1 MHTYKDLDSFEYW
14 SITDKDQFSI
24 SVIKGLV
31 MDAVRKANSG
41 HPGGAMSS
49 ADFIYLLFKDYLK
62 FDPKDPDWFDRDR
75 FILSGG
81 HMSML
86 QYSILHFVGLM
97 KLSELKKFRQLG
109 SRTPGHP
116 EVEIPGVE
124 CTTGPLGQGFAMG
137 VGMALAEAY
146 LSEVTSNEDEESAGL
161 IDHFTYVLA
170 TDGDLQEPVTL
181 GAAAIAGH
189 LGLNKL
195 VVYYDANDAQ
205 ISGKVSRSDS
215 ANYATVFDGL
225 GWNVQEI
232 DGHDHAA
239 MHFAIETA
247 KVMDKPSIIIGNT
260 IMAKGAAN
268 MEADHNTHGAPL
280 PQDEI
285 DLTKQSLGLPDK
297 KFYVPAEVIEHF
309 SHRFSDLIKESKDWK
324 EKYKKF
330 SDSAELKD
338 LIASTIT
345 GKIVSEFEIPDFN
358 AGDML
363 ATRKAFGA
371 VLDSI
376 AGNFPQLVG
385 GSADLEPSNY
395 TGNFAKTFGD
405 FKKTNKSGRNIPF
418 GVREFPMAAIMNGMA
433 LHGGIIPFGGTFLVF
448 SDYER
453 PALRLAAI
461 QKVRVI
467 HEFTHDSF
475 YVGEDGPTHQPVEH
489 IMSLRAIPDFKV
501 YRPADA
507 KETAACMKL
516 AIKDKTTP
524 SALLLTRQGVPI
536 LKAAQKL
543 TDANVSKGAYVVLDC
558 KGNPEIILLAT
569 GSEVSLAV
577 EVANKLERK
586 KVRVISMPCWEI
598 FNLQSDEYKKELIP
612 ERGNLKVSIEAG
624 ITNGWEKY
632 IGRNGLAIGI
642 DHFGSSAPAVDLA
655 TKFGFTAD
663 QVINKIET
671 YLKELL

>member
-1 MHTYKDLDSFEYW
+1 MHTYQELDSFEYW

-24 SVIKGLV
+24 SVLKGLI

-62 FDPKDPDWFDRDR
+62 FDPKDPNWFDRDR

-86 QYSILHFVGLM
+86 QYSILHLVGWM
-97 KLSELKKFRQLG
+97 KLSEIKKFRQLG
-109 SRTPGHP
+109 SHTPGHP

-146 LSEVTSNEDEESAGL
+146 LSSLISNDDKETKKL

-215 ANYATVFDGL
+215 VNYAVLFDGL

-232 DGHDHAA
+232 DGHDHSA

-247 KVMDKPSIIIGNT
+247 KVMDKPSIIIGKT
-260 IMAKGAAN
+260 VMAKGAAT
-268 MEADHNTHGAPL
+268 MEMDHNTHGAPL
-280 PQDEI
+280 PQEEI
-285 DLTKQSLGLPDK
+285 DQTKEKLGLPAK
-297 KFYVPAEVIEHF
+297 KFYVPKEVIEHF
-309 SHRFSDLIKESKDWK
+309 SQRYSELTLEAKHWK
-324 EKYKKF
+324 EIFKK
-330 SDSAELKD
+330 ATKEPELKD
-338 LIASTIT
+338 TIASTIS
-345 GKIVSEFEIPDFN
+345 GKIISEFETPAFKS
-358 AGDML
+358 GDML

-376 AGNFPQLVG
+376 AVSMPQLVG

-395 TGNFAKTFGD
+395 TGNFAKTYGD
-405 FKKTNKSGRNIPF
+405 FQKNNKSGRNIPF

-433 LHGGIIPFGGTFLVF
+433 LHGGLIPFGGTFLVF

-475 YVGEDGPTHQPVEH
+475 YVGEDGPTHQPIEH
-489 IMSLRAIPDFKV
+489 IMSLRAIPDFNV

-507 KETAACMKL
+507 KETASCIRL
-516 AIKDKTTP
+516 AIENGNTP

-536 LKAAQKL
+536 LNGSQKQV
-543 TDANVSKGAYVVLDC
+543 DANVSKGAYTLIDT
-558 KGNPEIILLAT
+558 KGSPEIIILAT
-569 GSEVSLAV
+569 GSEVGLAI
-577 EVANKLERK
+577 EVAKKLDGK
-586 KVRVISMPCWEI
+586 KVRIVSMPCWET
-598 FNLQSDEYKKELIP
+598 FDKQADDYKKELIP
-612 ERGNLKVSIEAG
+612 DRGSLKISIEAG

-632 IGRNGLAIGI
+632 IGINGLAIGI
-642 DHFGSSAPAVDLA
+642 NHFGRSAPGSDLA
-655 TKFGFTAD
+655 HAFGFTAN
-663 QVINKIET
+663 QVFNKIEKF
-671 YLKELL
+671 LGKLL

>member
-62 FDPKDPDWFDRDR
+62 FNPKDPDWFDRDR

-86 QYSILHFVGLM
+86 QYSILHFTGLM

-109 SRTPGHP
+109 SLTPGHP

-146 LSEVTSNEDEESAGL
+146 LSEIISNEDEGL
-161 IDHFTYVLA
+161 VDHFTYVLA
-170 TDGDLQEPVTL
+170 TDGDLQESVAL

-215 ANYATVFDGL
+215 VNYATVFDGL

-536 LKAAQKL
+536 LEAAQKL

>member
-62 FDPKDPDWFDRDR
+62 FNPKDPDWFDRDR

-86 QYSILHFVGLM
+86 QYSILHFTGLM

-109 SRTPGHP
+109 SLTPGHP

-146 LSEVTSNEDEESAGL
+146 LSEIISNEDEVL
-161 IDHFTYVLA
+161 VDHFTYVLA
-170 TDGDLQEPVTL
+170 TDGDLQESVAL

-215 ANYATVFDGL
+215 VNYATVFDGL

-297 KFYVPAEVIEHF
+297 KFYVPAEAIEHF

-338 LIASTIT
+338 LIASTIA

-363 ATRKAFGA
+363 ATRKAFGT

-395 TGNFAKTFGD
+395 TGNFAKIFGD

-536 LKAAQKL
+536 LEAAQKL

>member
-62 FDPKDPDWFDRDR
+62 FNPKDPDWFDRDR

-86 QYSILHFVGLM
+86 QYSILHFTGLM

-109 SRTPGHP
+109 SLTPGHP

-146 LSEVTSNEDEESAGL
+146 LSEILSNEDEGL
-161 IDHFTYVLA
+161 VDHFTYVLA
-170 TDGDLQEPVTL
+170 TDGDLQESVAL

-215 ANYATVFDGL
+215 VNYATVFDGL

-395 TGNFAKTFGD
+395 TGNFAKIFGD

-536 LKAAQKL
+536 LEAAQKL

-671 YLKELL
+671 YLKDLL

>member
-1 MHTYKDLDSFEYW
+1 MHTYQELDSFEYW

-24 SVIKGLV
+24 AVLKGLI

-62 FDPKDPDWFDRDR
+62 FDPKDPNWFDRDR

-86 QYSILHFVGLM
+86 QYSILHFVGWM
-97 KLSELKKFRQLG
+97 KLSEIKKFRQLG
-109 SRTPGHP
+109 SQTPGHP

-146 LSEVTSNEDEESAGL
+146 LSSLMSNDDKEEIKP

-170 TDGDLQEPVTL
+170 TDGDIQEPVTL

-215 ANYATVFDGL
+215 VNYAVLFDGL

-232 DGHDHAA
+232 DGHDHSA

-247 KVMDKPSIIIGNT
+247 KVMDKPSIIIGKT
-260 IMAKGAAN
+260 VMARGAAT
-268 MEADHNTHGAPL
+268 MEMDHNTHGAPL
-280 PQDEI
+280 PKEEI
-285 DLTKQSLGLPDK
+285 EKTKEKLGLPAK
-297 KFYVPAEVIEHF
+297 KFYVPSEVIEHF
-309 SHRFSDLIKESKDWK
+309 SQRFSDLTLEAKHWREILTKAN
-324 EKYKKF
+324 KKP
-330 SDSAELKD
+330 ELKD
-338 LIASTIT
+338 TIASTIY
-345 GKIVSEFEIPDFN
+345 GEMVSEFEAPAFQS
-358 AGDML
+358 GDML

-371 VLDSI
+371 ILDSI
-376 AGNFPQLVG
+376 AGSMPQLIG

-395 TGNFAKTFGD
+395 TGNFAKKYGD
-405 FKKTNKSGRNIPF
+405 FKKNNKSGRNIPF
-418 GVREFPMAAIMNGMA
+418 GVREFPMAAIMNGLA
-433 LHGGIIPFGGTFLVF
+433 LHGGLIPFGGTFLVF

-475 YVGEDGPTHQPVEH
+475 YLGEDGPTHQPIEH
-489 IMSLRAIPDFKV
+489 IMSLRAIPDFDV

-507 KETAACMKL
+507 KETASCLRL
-516 AIKDKTTP
+516 AIENENTP

-536 LKAAQKL
+536 LNSSQKQV
-543 TDANVSKGAYVVLDC
+543 DANVSKGAYTLIDTE
-558 KGNPEIILLAT
+558 GHPEIIILAT
-569 GSEVSLAV
+569 GSEVSLAL
-577 EVANKLERK
+577 EVAKKIDGK
-586 KVRVISMPCWEI
+586 KVRIVSMPCWE
-598 FNLQSDEYKKELIP
+598 LYEQQTEDYKTELIP
-612 ERGNLKVSIEAG
+612 IRGSLKVSIEAG
-624 ITNGWEKY
+624 ITHGWEKY
-632 IGRNGLAIGI
+632 IGNNGISIGLN
-642 DHFGSSAPAVDLA
+642 HFGSSAPASDLA
-655 TKFGFTAD
+655 EEFGFIPEK
-663 QVINKIET
+663 VIEKINEA
-671 YLKELL
+671 LRNLL

>member
-62 FDPKDPDWFDRDR
+62 FNPKDPDWFDRDR

-86 QYSILHFVGLM
+86 QYSILHFTGLM

-109 SRTPGHP
+109 SLTPGHP

-146 LSEVTSNEDEESAGL
+146 LSEIISNEDEGL
-161 IDHFTYVLA
+161 VDHFTYVLA
-170 TDGDLQEPVTL
+170 TDGDLQESVAL

-215 ANYATVFDGL
+215 VNYATVFDGL

-395 TGNFAKTFGD
+395 TGNFAKIFGD

-536 LKAAQKL
+536 LEAAQKL

>member
-62 FDPKDPDWFDRDR
+62 FNPKDPDWFDRDR

-86 QYSILHFVGLM
+86 QYSILHFTGLM

-109 SRTPGHP
+109 SLTPGHP

-146 LSEVTSNEDEESAGL
+146 LSEIISNEDEGL
-161 IDHFTYVLA
+161 VDHFTYVLA
-170 TDGDLQEPVTL
+170 TDGDLQESVAL

-215 ANYATVFDGL
+215 VNYATVFDGL

-309 SHRFSDLIKESKDWK
+309 SHRFSDLIKESMDWK

-345 GKIVSEFEIPDFN
+345 GKIVSEFEIPDFY

-536 LKAAQKL
+536 LEAAQKL

>member
-1 MHTYKDLDSFEYW
+1 MHTYQELDSFEYW

-24 SVIKGLV
+24 SVLKGLI

-62 FDPKDPDWFDRDR
+62 FDPKDPNWFDRDR

-86 QYSILHFVGLM
+86 QYGILHLVGWM
-97 KLSELKKFRQLG
+97 KLSEIKKFRQLG
-109 SRTPGHP
+109 SQTPGHP

-146 LSEVTSNEDEESAGL
+146 LSSLISNDDKDSKKL

-170 TDGDLQEPVTL
+170 TDGDLQEPVAL

-215 ANYATVFDGL
+215 VNYAVLFDGL

-232 DGHDHAA
+232 DGHDHSA

-260 IMAKGAAN
+260 VMAKGAST
-268 MEADHNTHGAPL
+268 MEGDHNTHGAPL
-280 PQDEI
+280 PQEEI
-285 DLTKQSLGLPDK
+285 DITKEKLGLPAK
-297 KFYVPAEVIEHF
+297 KFYVPTEVIDHF
-309 SHRFSDLIKESKDWK
+309 TQRFSDLTLEAKQWK
-324 EKYKKF
+324 EIFNKATKET
-330 SDSAELKD
+330 ELKHI
-338 LIASTIT
+338 IASTIS
-345 GKIVSEFEIPDFN
+345 GKIISEFETPAFKS
-358 AGDML
+358 GDML

-376 AGNFPQLVG
+376 AGSMPQLVG

-395 TGNFAKTFGD
+395 TGNFAKTYGD
-405 FKKTNKSGRNIPF
+405 FQKNNKSGRNIPF
-418 GVREFPMAAIMNGMA
+418 GVREFPMAAIMNGMS
-433 LHGGIIPFGGTFLVF
+433 LHGGLIPFGGTFLVF

-475 YVGEDGPTHQPVEH
+475 YVGEDGPTHQPIEH
-489 IMSLRAIPDFKV
+489 IMSLRAIPDFNV

-507 KETAACMKL
+507 KETASCIRL
-516 AIKDKTTP
+516 AIENENTP

-536 LKAAQKL
+536 LNGSQKQV
-543 TDANVSKGAYVVLDC
+543 DANVSKGAYTLIDT
-558 KGNPEIILLAT
+558 KGSPEIIILAT
-569 GSEVSLAV
+569 GSEVSLAI
-577 EVANKLERK
+577 EVAKKLDGK
-586 KVRVISMPCWEI
+586 KVRIVSMPCWET
-598 FNLQSDEYKKELIP
+598 FDKQADDYKKEVIP
-612 ERGNLKVSIEAG
+612 DRGSLKISIEAG

-632 IGRNGLAIGI
+632 IGINGLAIGLN
-642 DHFGSSAPAVDLA
+642 HFGSSAPAGDLA
-655 TKFGFTAD
+655 HKFGFTAD
-663 QVINKIET
+663 QISDKIEK
-671 YLKELL
+671 YLRQLL

>member
-62 FDPKDPDWFDRDR
+62 FNPKDPDWFDRDR

-86 QYSILHFVGLM
+86 QYSILHFTGLM

-109 SRTPGHP
+109 SLTPGHP

-146 LSEVTSNEDEESAGL
+146 LSEILSNEDEGL
-161 IDHFTYVLA
+161 VDHFTYVLA
-170 TDGDLQEPVTL
+170 TDGDLQESVAL

-215 ANYATVFDGL
+215 VNYATVFDGL

-395 TGNFAKTFGD
+395 TGNFAKIFGD

-536 LKAAQKL
+536 LEAAQKL

-569 GSEVSLAV
+569 GSEVSLAA